1 MKETKQ
7 DKLLFPL
14 PDISTIHSIRY
25 HYLPNLNQNLEV
37 ILDFFFLFLLS
48 HPTTS
53 KVIDATSKK
62 TSGSQYF
69 SLPFLLPSWFKPSSF
84 PESLSSFPSIPS
96 SLSHPAIVHFTMGSS
111 CHLLKAPSDLYLSC
125 LIPPVASTALRS
137 TMVQKAMVQDLASA

>member
-14 PDISTIHSIRY
+14 PDINTIHSIRY

-37 ILDFFFLFLLS
+37 ILDFFSSFSFS
-48 HPTTS
+48 HTQSTS

-69 SLPFLLPSWFKPSSF
+69 SLPFLLPSWFKPSSSF

-96 SLSHPAIVHFTMGSS
+96 SLSHAAIVHFTMGSVI
-111 CHLLKAPSDLYLSC
+111 LSSFKSS
-125 LIPPVASTALRS
+125 IRS
-137 TMVQKAMVQDLASA
+137 VPFMLDSSSGFHCS